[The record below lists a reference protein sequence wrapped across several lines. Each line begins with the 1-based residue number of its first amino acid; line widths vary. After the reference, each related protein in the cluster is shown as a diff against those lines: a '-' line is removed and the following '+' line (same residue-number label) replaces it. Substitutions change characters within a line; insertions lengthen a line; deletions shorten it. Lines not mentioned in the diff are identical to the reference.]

1 MIKVNGYNLKNFKTM
16 EGHECYIMRGTL
28 MKNGKPV
35 TDFFNDGNGG
45 ETMFGESLKKL
56 EPIQDELFNIYKK
69 NGLIEL
75 KNDGIKDEKFFK
87 SFILDDLITDIAEF
101 QEAVKD
107 ARKLAK
113 KNGTKDAIVVASV
126 CNHQGF
132 NSLVYTIYA
141 TKVAFNRKEFEKKE
155 FVGSKLYK
163 FKRILAVVENV
174 CNTNVDAKLFEE

>member
-1 MIKVNGYNLKNFKTM
+1 MIKVNGYNLKNFKSM
-16 EGHECYIMRGTL
+16 EGHECHIMRGTL

-45 ETMFGESLKKL
+45 DTMFGESYKKL
-56 EPIQDELFNIYKK
+56 ESVRDELFNLYKK

-75 KNDGIKDEKFFK
+75 ENDGIKDEKFFK
-87 SFILDDLITDIAEF
+87 SVILDDLIIDIAGF
-101 QEAVKD
+101 QDSVKD

-113 KNGTKDAIVVASV
+113 KYGTKDAIVVASV
-126 CNHQGF
+126 CDHQGF
-132 NSLVYTIYA
+132 NSIIYTAYA

-155 FVGSKLYK
+155 FVGNKFYK